1 MSVVITDEDIK
12 KLMDNYGDYVYKKDA
27 LQAEK
32 KSIIEKVI
40 PPEVQAELDSV
51 EAEFSDKEKMLEQ
64 QEKDARNI
72 LDNAIARFIESLNLA
87 ADKVTLRSKLMSLSI
102 TKGEVKWDA
111 DALDGF
117 VLGGHPELLSF
128 RKEESPKTRLTKN
141 KI

>member
-12 KLMDNYGDYVYKKDA
+12 KLMDNYGDFVYKKDA
-27 LQAEK
+27 LEAEK
-32 KSIIEKVI
+32 KTIRDKII
-40 PPEVQAELDSV
+40 PPEVQKELDDL
-51 EAEFSDKEKMLEQ
+51 EAEFSGKEKMLER

-72 LDNAIARFIESLNLA
+72 LDNAVARFIESLNLK
-87 ADKVTLRSKLMSLSI
+87 DKTTLRSRLMSLSI